1 MPMTPFS
8 PPRLAVPV
16 LAAILLAGAASPA
29 AAQYFGRNKVQ
40 YETFDFQLLQTEHF
54 DIHYYPEER
63 DAAVLAGRMAERWYA
78 RLSAILGHELS
89 GRQKLIMYAN
99 HPHFEQTNALSGTL
113 DEGTGGV
120 TEVFKRRIVLP
131 FAAGLEETD
140 HVIGHEIVH
149 AFQFDITGEGR
160 SPANGGIPGALRLPL
175 WFIEGMAEYLSVG
188 PVDPHTAMWMRDA
201 VRTKLPTIQD
211 LGDPYRWFPYR
222 YGQAL
227 WAYLA
232 GRYGDEV
239 VGRLLKTAGRAQDP
253 EVAMSRLLGGTL
265 ADLSS
270 AWHQQLREAYEPM
283 VPLTDSATAYG
294 EPVFG
299 DDDVMNVAPALSP
312 DGRRLAFIS
321 SRDLFAVDVFI
332 GDLETGKII
341 RKVTR
346 TAVDPHFESLQYIN
360 SAGAWSPDG
369 ASFAIA
375 GVSEGRPLISL
386 IDVDTG
392 KRTRDIRLPQLGEI
406 YTPAW
411 SPDGRY
417 LAFSAI
423 QGGLSDLFLY
433 DLERNEL
440 RRLTN
445 DPFGDL
451 QPAWSPDGRRLAFAS
466 DRFTTNLD
474 LLDYGHYQIVV
485 MDVASGAVAPV
496 PGFPT
501 GKHINPQ
508 WASSGESLFFLSDW
522 TGISNLYRVNLA
534 DGRITQVTNLY
545 TGVSGITPTSPAV
558 SVAQNSGR
566 TVIAVYARGEM
577 HLQVID
583 DPAVLAGRD
592 VVPAFAALNPA
603 RLPPAEPIADQVSGL
618 LADAR
623 TGLPDPAEFA
633 SKQYSAGLGL
643 DYVARPTLL
652 LASDRYGTY
661 LGAGAALYWS
671 DVLGNRNLLTQLEV
685 NGSLKDISAVVGY
698 TNLRRRL
705 NWGVF
710 AQQLPYLSRFYNVGL
725 GFDPQDSSTVLI
737 EQIFTFRQTSRDLSG
752 LISYPLS
759 RAQRVEFSLG
769 GRDVR
774 FEQELK
780 EIVTDFNTGEKLA
793 ESDSSVTPFP
803 GVTMATASAALV
815 YDQSIFGAT
824 SPVLG
829 QRYRLELSPA
839 VGSISYLSVLADYRR
854 YLMPV
859 RPFTIAGRLVHVGRY
874 LGDAEDNR
882 LRPMFMGYPGLV
894 RGYTDGSFK
903 PEDCT
908 PSADESCPLFSRLIG
923 SRMLIGNLELR
934 FPLLGALG
942 VGSGYYGFLPIEVA
956 LFADAGLA
964 WSSDLSATP
973 VTDERPWFAGGDRR
987 PVTSAGAGLR
997 MNVFGF
1003 AVIEVDV
1010 SRAFQRDR
1018 WIWQFG
1024 FVPGF

>member
-1 MPMTPFS
+1 M
-8 PPRLAVPV
+8 
-16 LAAILLAGAASPA
+16 LLAGAVTPA
-29 AAQYFGRNKVQ
+29 RAQYFGQNKVQ
-40 YETFDFQLLQTEHF
+40 YETFKFQVLQTEHF
-54 DIHYYPEER
+54 DIYYYPEER
-63 DAAVLAGRMAERWYA
+63 DAALLSGRMAERWYT
-78 RLSAILGHELS
+78 RLSRILGHELGS
-89 GRQKLIMYAN
+89 RQPLIMYAN
-99 HPHFEQTNALSGTL
+99 HPHFEQTNAVGGELG
-113 DEGTGGV
+113 EGTGGV

-160 SPANGGIPGALRLPL
+160 SVATGAIPGALRLPL

-211 LGDPYRWFPYR
+211 MGDPYRWFPYR

-239 VGRLLKTAGRAQDP
+239 VGRLLKTAGRANDP
-253 EVAMSRLLGGTL
+253 EVAITRLLGGTL
-265 ADLSS
+265 ADLSEN
-270 AWHQQLREAYEPM
+270 WHQQLQELYEPLQA
-283 VPLTDSATAYG
+283 LTDSAATYG
-294 EPVFG
+294 PRVFG
-299 DDDVMNVAPALSP
+299 GRDVMNVAPTISP

-321 SRDLFAVDVFI
+321 TRDLFSVDVFI
-332 GDLETGKII
+332 GDLETGRVIQKL
-341 RKVTR
+341 TR
-346 TAVDPHFESLQYIN
+346 TAVDPHFESLQFIN

-369 ASFAIA
+369 ASFAI
-375 GVSEGRPLISL
+375 GGITQGRPLISL
-386 IDVDTG
+386 IDVETG
-392 KRTRDIRLPQLGEI
+392 KRTRDIRFPQLGEI

-433 DLERNEL
+433 DLERDEL

-466 DRFTTNLD
+466 DRFTTNLER
-474 LLDYGHYQIVV
+474 LEYGHYQIVV
-485 MDVASGAVAPV
+485 LDVASGRAEPV
-496 PGFPT
+496 PGFT
-501 GKHINPQ
+501 AGKHINPQ
-508 WASSGESLFFLSDW
+508 WSADGESLFFLSDRN
-522 TGISNLYRVNLA
+522 GITNLYRVELA
-534 DGRITQVTNLY
+534 NGQLHQVTNLY
-545 TGVSGITPTSPAV
+545 TGISGITPTSPAV
-558 SVAQNSGR
+558 SVALGTQR
-566 TVIAVYARGEM
+566 AVIAIYERDRAQL
-577 HLQVID
+577 HLID
-583 DPAVLAGRD
+583 DAAVLAGRAI
-592 VVPAFAALNPA
+592 VPEFTALDPD
-603 RLPPAEPIADQVSGL
+603 RLPPAEPITDEVVTL

-623 TGLPDPAEFA
+623 TGLPDTAEFA
-633 SKQYSAGLGL
+633 SKRYSPGLGL

-671 DVLGNRNLLTQLEV
+671 DMLGNRHLLTQLEV
-685 NGSLKDISAVVGY
+685 NGGLKDVSAVVGY

-710 AQQLPYLSRFYNVGL
+710 AQQLPYLSRFYSVGVDL
-725 GFDPQDSSTVLI
+725 DPQDSTAVVV
-737 EQIFTFRQTSRDLSG
+737 EQIFTYRQTNRDLSG
-752 LISYPLS
+752 LVAYPLS
-759 RAQRVEFSLG
+759 RSQRVEFSLG
-769 GRDVR
+769 IRDVR

-780 EIVTDFNTGEKLA
+780 TIVTDFNTGLKRDEFE
-793 ESDSSVTPFP
+793 ESGTPFP
-803 GVTMATASAALV
+803 GVTMGLASAALV
-815 YDQSIFGAT
+815 YDKSLFGAT

-829 QRYRLELSPA
+829 QRYRLEVSPV
-839 VGSISYLSVLADYRR
+839 VGSLDYVGLLADYRR
-854 YLMPV
+854 YIMPV
-859 RPFTIAGRLVHVGRY
+859 RPFTLAGRIVHYGRY
-874 LGDAEDNR
+874 AGDAEDNR
-882 LRPMFMGYPGLV
+882 LQPLFIGYPGFV
-894 RGYTDGSFK
+894 RGYTDGSFE
-903 PEDCT
+903 PQDCQ
-908 PSADESCPLFSRLIG
+908 PSADDSCPLFSRLIG
-923 SRMLIGNLELR
+923 SRMLIGNVELR

-942 VGSGYYGFLPIEVA
+942 VGSGYYGVLPIELA

-964 WSSDLSATP
+964 WSSDLADTP

-987 PVTSAGAGLR
+987 PVTSVGAGLR

-1003 AVIEVDV
+1003 AIIEVDL
-1010 SRAFQRDR
+1010 SHAFQRDR
-1018 WIWQFG
+1018 WIWQLG